1 VPSRSVEAATREEA
15 IAAAR
20 AEFGASARVVGV
32 RRIRSG
38 GMFGFFTNERF
49 IAEVE
54 VPTAGSATGPST
66 GSAAVLKDP
75 AAPARPAAPSMD
87 DRMKELADLLGAAAQ
102 GSPAVDLYGRSGSVR
117 TAPETTA
124 AAAPSAQRSTP
135 SSRVS
140 PSAARSTARPARA
153 ATAAATPAAAKPFT
167 PSKHT
172 LMLAPEDLAPGPA
185 PAPVAEQPSGPS
197 PFAAALTR
205 MVASSPV
212 QAAADAAVEDA
223 AVAAEAARLATAR
236 IEAAAA
242 EAARV
247 QAEAARAEAAR
258 IEAARVEA
266 ARIQAEVEA
275 ARIQAEAEAAAEAA
289 RIQAEADAAAEA
301 ARIQAEADAA
311 AEAARIQAE
320 AAAAAEAARIQAEAD
335 AAAEA
340 ARIQAEA
347 DAAAEAARIQA
358 EAAAAAEAARIQAE
372 AAAAEA
378 ARVQAAAEA
387 VAASEA
393 ARLRAEAAAAVEA
406 ARRQAEAEAEA
417 AAATEAARLDVAR
430 AELAHLEAATPAL
443 SMVESVRS
451 ADEELA
457 DLLEEVLAANGS
469 GRGRHRSPEAGADR
483 SAAEA
488 AQDGDAALAAA
499 SAIVEAAASRG
510 WSAPALAEDR
520 VRDVP
525 QPWAYQTTAAEPNA
539 YDTGA
544 YRTDARTSYASDARV
559 AQRAA
564 QFAAAQNL
572 VVDAVVV
579 DDSPAEEVRFMES
592 PSTDQRE
599 RFAVPVAMSPV
610 MSPVMAPAMA
620 RTASDPAPLPLD
632 ATTILPPLSLMPP
645 AHFGGGQQ
653 PLLTSRPGVPPVR
666 RSRPPVPASTR
677 PALSGRPQASTHP
690 TALPVAPRPAAA
702 LPAADEPGGR
712 LATVTRLVPAP
723 SSTALAPYPMSGPE
737 ELVIRL
743 LTLGL
748 PDSLL
753 GPDFTSDA
761 AARGVYAA
769 LTRSLSERLPAA
781 PPAPTEPGDVLM
793 LVGPGAETFA
803 AARSLA
809 SSLRLEPEAV
819 LWAASGAL
827 AGLAPEAS
835 RITSLETAL
844 ARRRTSAAT
853 GAVTVVAVDAPLR
866 TSGGPWMEHMLSI
879 WSPSAV
885 WAVMDATRK
894 PEDLVPWLDGLPRL
908 DAVVVEDTDSTAD
921 PAAVLNHVPVPVAMV
936 DGTRATAH
944 RWASLLCERLEE
956 MEA

>member
-1 VPSRSVEAATREEA
+1 M
-15 IAAAR
+15 
-20 AEFGASARVVGV
+20 

-54 VPTAGSATGPST
+54 VPAAGPATGPST

-117 TAPETTA
+117 TAPEPA
-124 AAAPSAQRSTP
+124 AAATP
-135 SSRVS
+135 SSERSTSSSTGS

-153 ATAAATPAAAKPFT
+153 ATAPAASPAAAKPFT
-167 PSKHT
+167 PAKHT

-223 AVAAEAARLATAR
+223 AVAAAAELAAAEAAAAQTAAVEAAAAEAARLATAR

-258 IEAARVEA
+258 VEAARVEAARVEAARVEA
-266 ARIQAEVEA
+266 ARIQAEAEA

-289 RIQAEADAAAEA
+289 RIQAEAEAAAEA
-301 ARIQAEADAA
+301 ARIQAEAEAA
-311 AEAARIQAE
+311 AEAARLQAE
-320 AAAAAEAARIQAEAD
+320 A
-335 AAAEA
+335 
-340 ARIQAEA
+340 
-347 DAAAEAARIQA
+347 
-358 EAAAAAEAARIQAE
+358 

-378 ARVQAAAEA
+378 ARVQAAADAIAAAEA
-387 VAASEA
+387 ARIRAEAEAEAAAEA
-393 ARLRAEAAAAVEA
+393 ARLQAEAAAAAEAARVQAAADAIAAAEAARIRAEAEAAAAAEA
-406 ARRQAEAEAEA
+406 ARRQAEAAAEA
-417 AAATEAARLDVAR
+417 ARIDAART
-430 AELAHLEAATPAL
+430 ELARLEAATPAL

-499 SAIVEAAASRG
+499 SAIVEAAASRA
-510 WSAPALAEDR
+510 WSAPAVDEDR

-525 QPWAYQTTAAEPNA
+525 QPWAYQITGAEPNA

-544 YRTDARTSYASDARV
+544 YRTDAHTSYASDARV

-579 DDSPAEEVRFMES
+579 DESPAEEVRFMES

-599 RFAVPVAMSPV
+599 RFAVPVP

-632 ATTILPPLSLMPP
+632 ATAILPPLSLMPP
-645 AHFGGGQQ
+645 GHVGGGQQ
-653 PLLTSRPGVPPVR
+653 PLLASRPGVPPVR

-677 PALSGRPQASTHP
+677 PALSGRPPTSTRP
-690 TALPVAPRPAAA
+690 TPLPVAPRPAAA
-702 LPAADEPGGR
+702 LSSADESGGR

-723 SSTALAPYPMSGPE
+723 ASTALAPYPMSGPE

-753 GPDFTSDA
+753 GPDFTNDA

-769 LTRSLSERLPAA
+769 LTRTLSERLPAA
-781 PPAPTEPGDVLM
+781 PPAPTEPGEVLM

-866 TSGGPWMEHMLSI
+866 TSGGPWMEHMLSV

-885 WAVMDATRK
+885 WAVMEATRK

-921 PAAVLNHVPVPVAMV
+921 PAAALNHVPVPVAMV

>member
-1 VPSRSVEAATREEA
+1 
-15 IAAAR
+15 
-20 AEFGASARVVGV
+20 
-32 RRIRSG
+32 
-38 GMFGFFTNERF
+38 MFGFFTNERF

-54 VPTAGSATGPST
+54 VPAAGATPGPST
-66 GSAAVLKDP
+66 GSSTVLKDP
-75 AAPARPAAPSMD
+75 ATPARPTAAAGPSMD

-102 GSPAVDLYGRSGSVR
+102 GSPDVDLYGRSGSVR
-117 TAPETTA
+117 TPAGTPA
-124 AAAPSAQRSTP
+124 AAAPAGRTAAGRATGP
-135 SSRVS
+135 
-140 PSAARSTARPARA
+140 ADGARSAARPARA
-153 ATAAATPAAAKPFT
+153 AAAAAAPVAAKPFT
-167 PSKHT
+167 PAKHT
-172 LMLAPEDLAPGPA
+172 LMLSAEDLVPTPA
-185 PAPVAEQPSGPS
+185 PAPVADEPSGPS

-223 AVAAEAARLATAR
+223 AVAAAAELAAAEAAAAQTAAVEAAAAEATRLATAR

-242 EAARV
+242 GAARV

-258 IEAARVEA
+258 IEAARLQAEAEAAADAARLQAEA
-266 ARIQAEVEA
+266 ARLQAVTEAAADAARLQAETEAAADAARLQAETEAAAEA
-275 ARIQAEAEAAAEAA
+275 ARHQAETEAAAEAARHQAETEAAAEAARHQAETAAAAEAARHQAEAEAAAEAA
-289 RIQAEADAAAEA
+289 RHQAE
-301 ARIQAEADAA
+301 
-311 AEAARIQAE
+311 
-320 AAAAAEAARIQAEAD
+320 
-335 AAAEA
+335 
-340 ARIQAEA
+340 
-347 DAAAEAARIQA
+347 
-358 EAAAAAEAARIQAE
+358 AE

-378 ARVQAAAEA
+378 VRVEAARIEAARTRAEAARVQAEAAEA
-387 VAASEA
+387 ARIEA
-393 ARLRAEAAAAVEA
+393 ARIEATRLETAA
-406 ARRQAEAEAEA
+406 
-417 AAATEAARLDVAR
+417 
-430 AELAHLEAATPAL
+430 PAL

-469 GRGRHRSPEAGADR
+469 GRGRHRSPEAGAER
-483 SAAEA
+483 TAAEA
-488 AQDGDAALAAA
+488 DQDGDAAVAAA
-499 SAIVEAAASRG
+499 SAIIESAAARA
-510 WSAPALAEDR
+510 WPAPALAEDR

-525 QPWAYQTTAAEPNA
+525 QPWAYQTTGAEPNA
-539 YDTGA
+539 YDTSA
-544 YRTDARTSYASDARV
+544 YRTDAHAGYASEDRI

-579 DDSPAEEVRFMES
+579 DESPAEEIRFMES
-592 PSTDQRE
+592 PSIDQRE
-599 RFAVPVAMSPV
+599 RFAVPVALSPV
-610 MSPVMAPAMA
+610 MSPVVSPAMAPAMAPEMA

-632 ATTILPPLSLMPP
+632 ATTVLPPLSLMPP
-645 AHFGGGQQ
+645 QHFGGSQ
-653 PLLTSRPGVPPVR
+653 PLLASRPGVPPVR

-677 PALSGRPQASTHP
+677 PALSGRPQAPTRP
-690 TALPVAPRPAAA
+690 TALPVAPRPAAPA

-723 SSTALAPYPMSGPE
+723 SSTALVPYPMSGPE

-769 LTRSLSERLPAA
+769 LTRTLSERLPSA

-835 RITSLETAL
+835 RITSVETAL
-844 ARRRTSAAT
+844 ARRRTSATT

-866 TSGGPWMEHMLSI
+866 TSGGPWMEHMLSV
-879 WSPSAV
+879 WSPTAV
-885 WAVMDATRK
+885 WAVMEATRK

-921 PAAVLNHVPVPVAMV
+921 PAAVLDHVPVPVAMV

>member
-1 VPSRSVEAATREEA
+1 MPSRSVEAATREEA
-15 IAAAR
+15 VAAAR

-54 VPTAGSATGPST
+54 VPTAGATAGPST
-66 GSAAVLKDP
+66 GSSTVLKDP
-75 AAPARPAAPSMD
+75 AGPARPAAAAGPSMD

-102 GSPAVDLYGRSGSVR
+102 GDPDVDLYGRSGSVR
-117 TAPETTA
+117 TPAGATA
-124 AAAPSAQRSTP
+124 AAAPAGRTAPGRATASPTGSA
-135 SSRVS
+135 
-140 PSAARSTARPARA
+140 AGARSTARPARA
-153 ATAAATPAAAKPFT
+153 AAAAAAPVAAKPFI
-167 PSKHT
+167 PAKHT
-172 LMLAPEDLAPGPA
+172 LMLSAEDLVPTPA
-185 PAPVAEQPSGPS
+185 PAPVADEPSGPS

-205 MVASSPV
+205 MVASTPV

-223 AVAAEAARLATAR
+223 AVAAAAELAAAEAAAAQTAAVEAAAAEAARLATAR

-247 QAEAARAEAAR
+247 QAEAVRAEAAR
-258 IEAARVEA
+258 IEAARL
-266 ARIQAEVEA
+266 
-275 ARIQAEAEAAAEAA
+275 QAEAEAAAEAA
-289 RIQAEADAAAEA
+289 RIQAETEAARIQAEAAVEAARIQAEAAAEA
-301 ARIQAEADAA
+301 ARIQAEIEAA

-320 AAAAAEAARIQAEAD
+320 AAAAAARIQAEIEA
-335 AAAEA
+335 AAEVARIEAARIEAARVQTEAAEA
-340 ARIQAEA
+340 ARI
-347 DAAAEAARIQA
+347 EAARI
-358 EAAAAAEAARIQAE
+358 
-372 AAAAEA
+372 
-378 ARVQAAAEA
+378 
-387 VAASEA
+387 EA
-393 ARLRAEAAAAVEA
+393 ARLETAA
-406 ARRQAEAEAEA
+406 
-417 AAATEAARLDVAR
+417 
-430 AELAHLEAATPAL
+430 PAL

-469 GRGRHRSPEAGADR
+469 GRGRHRSPEAGAER
-483 SAAEA
+483 SAATA
-488 AQDGDAALAAA
+488 DQDGDAAVAAA
-499 SAIVEAAASRG
+499 SAIIESAAARA
-510 WSAPALAEDR
+510 WPAPALAEDR

-525 QPWAYQTTAAEPNA
+525 QPWAYQTTVAEPNA

-544 YRTDARTSYASDARV
+544 YRTDAHAGYASDDRI

-564 QFAAAQNL
+564 QFAAAQSL

-579 DDSPAEEVRFMES
+579 DESPAEEVRFMES
-592 PSTDQRE
+592 PSIDQRE
-599 RFAVPVAMSPV
+599 RFAVPMALSPV
-610 MSPVMAPAMA
+610 MSPAMAPAMAPEMA

-632 ATTILPPLSLMPP
+632 ATAVLPPLSLMPP
-645 AHFGGGQQ
+645 QHFGGSQ
-653 PLLTSRPGVPPVR
+653 PLLASRPGVPPVR

-677 PALSGRPQASTHP
+677 PALSGRPQAPTRP
-690 TALPVAPRPAAA
+690 TALPVAPRPAAPA

-737 ELVIRL
+737 ELVLRL

-769 LTRSLSERLPAA
+769 LTRTLSERLPAA

-827 AGLAPEAS
+827 AGLAPESS

-844 ARRRTSAAT
+844 ARRRTSATT

-866 TSGGPWMEHMLSI
+866 TSGGPWMEHMLSV
-879 WSPSAV
+879 WSPTAV

-921 PAAVLNHVPVPVAMV
+921 PAAVLDHVHVPVAMV

>member
-1 VPSRSVEAATREEA
+1 
-15 IAAAR
+15 
-20 AEFGASARVVGV
+20 
-32 RRIRSG
+32 
-38 GMFGFFTNERF
+38 MFGFFTNERF

-54 VPTAGSATGPST
+54 VPVAGATTGPST
-66 GSAAVLKDP
+66 GSSTVLKDP
-75 AAPARPAAPSMD
+75 AGPARPAAAAGPSMD
-87 DRMKELADLLGAAAQ
+87 DRMKELADLLGAA
-102 GSPAVDLYGRSGSVR
+102 SPDVDLYGRSGSVR
-117 TAPETTA
+117 TPAGATA
-124 AAAPSAQRSTP
+124 AAAPAERTTPARTTSSPAGSSAG
-135 SSRVS
+135 
-140 PSAARSTARPARA
+140 ARSAARPARPA
-153 ATAAATPAAAKPFT
+153 SAAAAPVAAKPFT
-167 PSKHT
+167 PAKHT
-172 LMLAPEDLAPGPA
+172 LMLSAEDLVPTPA
-185 PAPVAEQPSGPS
+185 PTPVADEPSGPS

-212 QAAADAAVEDA
+212 QAAAEDA
-223 AVAAEAARLATAR
+223 AVAAAEAAAELAAVETAAAQAAAVEAATAEAARLATAR

-258 IEAARVEA
+258 AEAARAEAARIEAARIEAARIEAARIDAVRLQAEAEAAAEVARLQAEAEAAAEA
-266 ARIQAEVEA
+266 ARIQAEVEAAAEAARIQAEVEAAAEAARIQAEAEAAAEAARLQAEAEAAAEAARVQAGVEAAAEA

-289 RIQAEADAAAEA
+289 RIQAEAARLQAEAAAE
-301 ARIQAEADAA
+301 
-311 AEAARIQAE
+311 AE
-320 AAAAAEAARIQAEAD
+320 AAAAAEAARAQ
-335 AAAEA
+335 AEA
-340 ARIQAEA
+340 ARAQ
-347 DAAAEAARIQA
+347 
-358 EAAAAAEAARIQAE
+358 
-372 AAAAEA
+372 AEA
-378 ARVQAAAEA
+378 ARVQAEAAR
-387 VAASEA
+387 VEA
-393 ARLRAEAAAAVEA
+393 ARLETAA
-406 ARRQAEAEAEA
+406 
-417 AAATEAARLDVAR
+417 
-430 AELAHLEAATPAL
+430 PAL

-469 GRGRHRSPEAGADR
+469 GRGRHRSPEAGAER
-483 SAAEA
+483 STAAA
-488 AQDGDAALAAA
+488 DQDGDAAIAAA
-499 SAIVEAAASRG
+499 SAIVESAAARA
-510 WSAPALAEDR
+510 WRAPALAEDR

-525 QPWAYQTTAAEPNA
+525 QPWACQTTAAEPNA

-544 YRTDARTSYASDARV
+544 YRTDAHAGYASDDRI

-579 DDSPAEEVRFMES
+579 DESPAEEVRFMET
-592 PSTDQRE
+592 PSIDQRA
-599 RFAVPVAMSPV
+599 RFAVPVALSPV
-610 MSPVMAPAMA
+610 MSPARAPEMA

-632 ATTILPPLSLMPP
+632 ATTVLPPLSLMPP
-645 AHFGGGQQ
+645 QNFGGSQ
-653 PLLTSRPGVPPVR
+653 PLLASRPGVPPVR

-677 PALSGRPQASTHP
+677 PALSVRPQGPTRP
-690 TALPVAPRPAAA
+690 TALPVAPRPAVPA
-702 LPAADEPGGR
+702 LPAADEPGSR

-769 LTRSLSERLPAA
+769 LTRTLAERLPAA

-835 RITSLETAL
+835 RITSVETAL
-844 ARRRTSAAT
+844 ARRRTSATT

-866 TSGGPWMEHMLSI
+866 TSGGPWMEHMLSV
-879 WSPSAV
+879 WSPTAV

-921 PAAVLNHVPVPVAMV
+921 PAAVLDHVPVPVAMV